1 MEIQSGESG
10 LPVGAGVRGVLR
22 RVAGYQ
28 YVKEGKFTI
37 CFLFFVNMMLGCTVL
52 LNAKKRSSCL
62 MLSRY

>member
-28 YVKEGKFTI
+28 YVKEGKLKITI
-37 CFLFFVNMMLGCTVL
+37 CFMLMCHMFL
-52 LNAKKRSSCL
+52 K
-62 MLSRY
+62 Y